1 MMVFEWSAGPL
12 AEGLRC
18 YRAQQ
23 FWSAHEHW
31 EAVWLQLQG
40 QEKTFLQALIQTT
53 AAFHHFQRGNLV
65 GMASLLR
72 NALRRLDPLPA
83 EFGGISVDALRSSLQ
98 TWIKGIDHPE
108 TLAQIP
114 FPSIV

>member
-1 MMVFEWSAGPL
+1 
-12 AEGLRC
+12 
-18 YRAQQ
+18 
-23 FWSAHEHW
+23 
-31 EAVWLQLQG
+31 
-40 QEKTFLQALIQTT
+40 
-53 AAFHHFQRGNLV
+53 
-65 GMASLLR
+65 MASLLR